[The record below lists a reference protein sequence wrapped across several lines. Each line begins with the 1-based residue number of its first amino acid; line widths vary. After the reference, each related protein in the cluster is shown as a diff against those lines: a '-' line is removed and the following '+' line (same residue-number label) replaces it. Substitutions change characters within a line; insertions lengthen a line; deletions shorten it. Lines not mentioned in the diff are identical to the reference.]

1 MFCIIAKSTGKVLS
15 NVGEYHNHPVL
26 FSSLS
31 IALAYLSER
40 YTAAGIQLWLVEKI

>member
-15 NVGEYHNHPVL
+15 NVAEDDFHPVL

-40 YTAAGIQLWLVEKI
+40 YTAAGIQLWTVEEV